1 MGRGKKMDEKQKRQD
16 IPELHLKKNILG
28 RWSTFFID
36 RYRVTF
42 LLIIVVL
49 FWGGMKYV
57 DLKREAQPEVT
68 IPYVFVSTSYVGAS
82 PQEVET
88 LITDPIEEKLEE
100 LDDIR
105 EISSTSGF
113 GHSTVVLELEP
124 GEDVDEKVREAREK
138 MSELSSQLPGDAEIP
153 AVSYMKTG
161 ESPILIFSLSGDY
174 DVLALQESAKAVKE
188 RIEKVEGVKE
198 VGLIGNRKREI
209 AITIDPQKLS
219 VYGISL
225 QQINQALSSSN
236 INFPGGDATLND
248 LTYNIRTV
256 GRFDSIEDIENTLI
270 RYTENGQIYLKDIA
284 KVKDTYEDIDV
295 YVRKAHGLNSNQAEM
310 KNAISIA
317 VKRKESVDD
326 ITVRD
331 NVLEMLSNNSDDLYP
346 ENMELKL
353 LSDKAEY
360 VDDVLGTVIDNAK
373 SGLIL
378 VIVVLF
384 LFIGFGESIIVS
396 LVIPLSIFAAFGLMN
411 VTGMTLNNIS
421 MFSLV
426 LAVGMLVDNAIVVM
440 ENIDRLRYEG
450 LTAREAAEAG
460 TNQIAPAIMAST
472 LTTLAAFFPMALTSG
487 IMGDF
492 IRPIPM
498 TVIFTLV
505 ASFFMAIT
513 VTPSVCSVVLKK
525 HRSKNKNQHPIL
537 KKVLKVISV
546 VFIFLLSMIAFKD
559 WEKTGMSQYG
569 LLSYVMASIFAVA
582 MFIKQFKA
590 KGSHKEQ
597 KVIRI
602 YVQILSWIIDKT
614 KRKWTVMTSIFLLF
628 ILSVALIPMGILKV
642 EMFGDSDYPFIFVN
656 INTPQGSKLEDTYQ
670 IVEQVEK
677 KLLKVDEIEY
687 FISYVGN
694 EGASIWSDLSL
705 ESQGQ
710 PNQAKISIQ
719 LYDKKQRQRSSMEI
733 ADALRESFSNIAG
746 ADIAVDELEDGPP
759 MGAPV
764 DITLKGEDLD
774 ALEYTA
780 NDFARILN
788 SIDGVRDID
797 TSIGET
803 KPELQIRVNKQKAA
817 ALGLNDQT
825 IAFAVRNAVNGFT
838 ATTYRDG
845 QDEIDVVIRTSN
857 QRLKTTSDLK
867 KIFIYNPMGKAIPL
881 SQVTEFIETQSSPA
895 IYHIDGKRRVSV
907 FGKVREGLTAKEVVE
922 VFDKKIETY
931 PLANG
936 IEIEYGGEEE
946 AMGDSF
952 GDMMVN
958 MVIAAILVFIIL
970 AVQFNSLSQPFI
982 ILFTVPLALI
992 GVMPGLAFTGH
1003 NFGFVSFVGLVAL
1016 VGIAVND
1023 AIVLV
1028 DYINYLRKCGYE
1040 MKDAIIETGTT
1051 RFLPVLATTIT
1062 TAGGILPLTIKDP
1075 FFAPMG
1081 IALISGLCMA
1091 SVLTLVIIPTMY
1103 SLFEGRK
1110 LKLKTK
1116 KNKKAQATE
1125 L

>member
-1 MGRGKKMDEKQKRQD
+1 
-16 IPELHLKKNILG
+16 
-28 RWSTFFID
+28 
-36 RYRVTF
+36 
-42 LLIIVVL
+42 
-49 FWGGMKYV
+49 MKYS
-57 DLKREAQPEVT
+57 DLKREAQPKVT

-82 PQEVET
+82 PQEVEI
-88 LITDPIEEKLEE
+88 LITDPIEDKLEE
-100 LDDIR
+100 LDDIK

-113 GHSTVVLELEP
+113 GHSTVILELEP
-124 GEDVDEKVREAREK
+124 GEDVNEKVREAREK
-138 MSELSSQLPGDAEIP
+138 ILDLSGQLPGDAETP
-153 AVSYMKTG
+153 VVSDMKTG
-161 ESPILIFSLSGDY
+161 ESPILIFSLSGDH
-174 DVLALQESAKAVKE
+174 DVLSLQERANVVKE
-188 RIEKVEGVKE
+188 RIEQVEGVKE
-198 VGLIGNRKREI
+198 VGLIGNREREI
-209 AITIDPQKLS
+209 SITIDPQKLS

-225 QQINQALSSSN
+225 QQISQALSSSN

-256 GRFDSIEDIENTLI
+256 GRFNSIEDIENTLI

-284 KVKDTYEDIDV
+284 KVKDTYKDVDI
-295 YVRKAHGLNSNQAEM
+295 YVRKSHGIHSDQEEM

-317 VKRKESVDD
+317 VKRKENEDD

-331 NVLEMLSNNSDDLYP
+331 NVLEMLDNNSGDLYP
-346 ENMELKL
+346 EDMELKL
-353 LSDKAEY
+353 LSDKADY
-360 VDDVLGTVIDNAK
+360 VDEVLGTVIDNAK
-373 SGLIL
+373 SGLLL

-384 LFIGFGESIIVS
+384 LFIGFAESIIVS

-440 ENIDRLRYEG
+440 ENIDRLRFEG
-450 LTAREAAEAG
+450 LSARQSAEVG

-498 TVIFTLV
+498 TIIFTLV

-513 VTPSVCSVVLKK
+513 VTPSVCSIVLKK
-525 HRSKNKNQHPIL
+525 HRSKNKNQNPIL
-537 KKVLKVISV
+537 KNTLKMISV
-546 VFIFLLSMIAFKD
+546 IFIFVLSMIAFKD
-559 WEKTGMSQYG
+559 WGKTGMSQYG
-569 LLSYVMASIFAVA
+569 LLSYVMASIFAFA

-597 KVIRI
+597 KVIQR
-602 YVQILSWIIDKT
+602 YVQFLSWIIDKGR
-614 KRKWTVMTSIFLLF
+614 RKWTVLITVILLF
-628 ILSVALIPMGILKV
+628 IFSVGLIPMGILKV
-642 EMFGDSDYPFIFVN
+642 EMFGDSDYPFMFLN

-677 KLLKVDEIEY
+677 KLVEVDEIQH
-687 FISYVGN
+687 FISYVGS
-694 EGASIWSDLSL
+694 EGASIWSDLHL

-719 LYDKKQRQRSSMEI
+719 LYDKKERHRSSMKI
-733 ADALRESFSNIAG
+733 ADDLRESFSDIAG
-746 ADIAVDELEDGPP
+746 ASISVDELEDGPP
-759 MGAPV
+759 TGAPV
-764 DITLKGEDLD
+764 YITLKGEDLD
-774 ALEYTA
+774 ALEHTA
-780 NDFARILN
+780 DDFAKIL
-788 SIDGVRDID
+788 SSVDGVRDID
-797 TSIGET
+797 TSMGET
-803 KPELQIRVNKQKAA
+803 KPELQIQVDKQKAA
-817 ALGLNDQT
+817 SLGLNDQT
-825 IAFAVRNAVNGFT
+825 IAFTVRNAVNGFT
-838 ATTYRDG
+838 TTTYRDG
-845 QDEIDVVIRTSN
+845 QDEIDVVIRTSD
-857 QRLKTTSDLK
+857 QRLKTTTDLK
-867 KIFIYNPMGKAIPL
+867 KIFIYNPVGKAIPL
-881 SQVTEFIETQSSPA
+881 SQVAEIVETKSSPA
-895 IYHIDGKRRVSV
+895 IYHVDGKRRISV
-907 FGKVREGLTAKEVVE
+907 FGEVGEGLTAKEAVE
-922 VFDKKIETY
+922 IFDKKIESY
-931 PLANG
+931 PLPDG

-952 GDMMVN
+952 GDMLVN

-970 AVQFNSLSQPFI
+970 SIQFNSLSQPFI

-1040 MKDAIIETGTT
+1040 MKEAIIETGIT

-1081 IALISGLCMA
+1081 IALICGLCMA
-1091 SVLTLVIIPTMY
+1091 TLLTLVIIPTMY

-1110 LKLKTK
+1110 LKLKMKRESKVQTI
-1116 KNKKAQATE
+1116 E